1 MERNLTMPEKASP
14 EIRFWIVPL
23 LVLALAGCNKHAAN
37 KPSSSGTGDAS
48 TASSANT
55 QIDLATAGTVS
66 GTIHFNGDAPR
77 PIVIDMAQDPA
88 CSEATK
94 TSNMTEQYV
103 VHDGRLANVFIYV
116 QDGLGNRIYMPSK
129 EPVVLDQKGCRYVP
143 HVIGAMAGQ
152 PVEFRNSDRTMHNVH
167 IVPPGRQDST
177 GFDISQP
184 PMAGTEQHVF
194 RTTGLVIPIR
204 CNNHPWM
211 EAFLNVVKNPF
222 FAVSNPDGTFEIDGL
237 PPGNY
242 TLVAVHE
249 KLGTQTQQIT
259 IESHKTSVANFTFSK

>member
-1 MERNLTMPEKASP
+1 MR
-14 EIRFWIVPL
+14 IRFWIAPL
-23 LVLALAGCNKHAAN
+23 LVLALAGCSKHAASN
-37 KPSSSGTGDAS
+37 AS
-48 TASSANT
+48 IAHVANA
-55 QIDLATAGTVS
+55 QIDPATAGTISGNIHFS
-66 GTIHFNGDAPR
+66 GTAPK

-88 CSEATK
+88 CSQATK
-94 TSNMTEQYV
+94 TANMTEQYV
-103 VHDGRLANVFIYV
+103 IHDGLLANVFVYV

-129 EPVVLDQKGCRYVP
+129 APVVLDQKGCRYVP

-167 IVPPGRQDST
+167 IVPPGSQDAT
-177 GFDISQP
+177 GFDISQA

-194 RTTGLVIPIR
+194 RTAGVMIPVR

-211 EAFLNVVKNPF
+211 EAFLNVAKNPF
-222 FAVSNPDGTFEIDGL
+222 FAVSNGDGKFEIQGL

-242 TLVAVHE
+242 TLVAVQE

-259 IESHKTSVANFTFSK
+259 VQSYKTSVANFTFSK